1 MLSCRKQ
8 AIEFSYLYVMNDL
21 MTVDVERA
29 VTDAIHMQNNGIPQ
43 HKILISL
50 VTAAEKMAGGGAVCS
65 ILLLDK
71 EGRLRN
77 GASPQ
82 LPYDYLTAIDGLK
95 PHPNVGTCAAAAATG
110 SMVITLDFKA
120 DNKWAELRHLPMALG
135 FTGAWS
141 MPIKNPAGK
150 VLGTFGTYYREKRE
164 PSSFEISGMQQLVEA
179 AARVLC

>member
-1 MLSCRKQ
+1 
-8 AIEFSYLYVMNDL
+8 MNDM

-29 VTDAIHMQNNGIPQ
+29 VIDAIHMQNNGISQ

-50 VTAAEKMAGGGAVCS
+50 VTAAENMAGEGAVCS

-77 GASPQ
+77 GASPK
-82 LPYDYLTAIDGLK
+82 LPYDYLSAIDGLK
-95 PHPNVGTCAAAAATG
+95 PNPNVGTCAAAAATG
-110 SMVITLDFKA
+110 NVVVTLDFKA
-120 DNKWAELRHLPMALG
+120 DDKWAELRHLPMALG
-135 FTGAWS
+135 FRGAWS

-150 VLGTFGTYYREKRE
+150 VIGTFGTYFRETRE
-164 PSSFEISGMQQLVEA
+164 PSPFEINGMQQLAEA